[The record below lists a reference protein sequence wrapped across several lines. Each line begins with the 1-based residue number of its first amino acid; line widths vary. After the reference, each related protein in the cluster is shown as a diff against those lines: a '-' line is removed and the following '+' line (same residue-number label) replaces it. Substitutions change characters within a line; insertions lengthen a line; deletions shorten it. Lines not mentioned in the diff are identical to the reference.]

1 MKLPKFVDVK
11 FYPGYSYG
19 DPEISAPG
27 RYVALGEDGKVYVF
41 MMYASA
47 EWEILGESQY
57 DSAHPQ
63 GKP

>member
-19 DPEISAPG
+19 NPERSAAG

-41 MMYASA
+41 PMDAGGK
-47 EWEILGESQY
+47 WEVLGESQY
-57 DSAHPQ
+57 
-63 GKP
+63 